1 MNALL
6 EKLFTETDPEE
17 FQETANELLRQTQAQ
32 PEAWLDE
39 LDQAYERAKFESHD
53 AEAHFRDAEEGLAE
67 VEFHFSMGEAA
78 SKQEVF
84 EAKAT
89 AWDTFWN
96 HRRALKTYGE
106 IYSLI
111 GNVGQILANAEAATQ
126 LYTETIPTISGE
138 VITPRDYLEHSCVC
152 PSCRKDLDRVFKF
165 LDIEARQSG
174 RDYPTAEMQAM
185 ARVLTNSD

>member
-6 EKLFTETDPEE
+6 EKLFTETDPSD
-17 FQETANELLRQTQAQ
+17 FQETANELLQQTQAQ

-39 LDQAYERAKFESHD
+39 LDQAYKRAKFESDD
-53 AEAHFRDAEEGLAE
+53 AEAQFRDAEENLAE

-96 HRRALKTYGE
+96 RRRALKIYGE

-111 GNVGQILANAEAATQ
+111 GNIGQILANKEDDATIQ
-126 LYTETIPTISGE
+126 LSIPTISGE
-138 VITPRDYLEHSCVC
+138 VLTPGDYLEHNCVC
-152 PSCRKDLDRVFKF
+152 PSCRKELERVFEFLDR
-165 LDIEARQSG
+165 EARQSERG
-174 RDYPTAEMQAM
+174 YPTDEMQAM